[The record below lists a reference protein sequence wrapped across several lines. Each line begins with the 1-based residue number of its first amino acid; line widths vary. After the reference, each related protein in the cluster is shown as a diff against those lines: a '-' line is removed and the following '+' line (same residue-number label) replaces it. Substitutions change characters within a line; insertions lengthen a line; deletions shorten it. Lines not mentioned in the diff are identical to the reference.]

1 MNQIKT
7 TIIGIAGGSGSGKT
21 TVGKAILEKIGKD
34 NIAYISHDN
43 YYKDLSNLSESE
55 KEKFN
60 FDHPNS
66 LDTGLLVSDVDKLYN
81 GNIINIP
88 IYDFKT
94 HSRTGKTEQIS
105 PHNIIL
111 IEGILIYNNVALR
124 NMINTKI
131 YVDTEADE
139 RFIRRLKR
147 DYSERGRTINSIIK
161 QYQTTV
167 KPMHQQFVEP
177 TKAYADIIIPS
188 GYNKSAVDMVVSGLE
203 NIIK

>member
-1 MNQIKT
+1 MIQAKT

-21 TVGKAILEKIGKD
+21 TVAKSILEKIGK
-34 NIAYISHDN
+34 NRIAYIPHDN
-43 YYKDLSNLSESE
+43 YYKDLSNLNESE
-55 KEKFN
+55 KEKVN

-66 LDTGLLVSDVDKLYN
+66 LDTDLLVLDICKLYN
-81 GNIINIP
+81 GNSVNIP
-88 IYDFKT
+88 KYDFKT
-94 HSRTGKTEQIS
+94 HSRTKETINMI

-111 IEGILIYNNVALR
+111 IEGILIYSDVNLR

-147 DYSERGRTINSIIK
+147 DYSERGRTIESIIN

>member
-1 MNQIKT
+1 MIQAKT

-21 TVGKAILEKIGKD
+21 TVAKSILEKIGK
-34 NIAYISHDN
+34 NRIAYIPHDN

-55 KEKFN
+55 KEKVN

-66 LDTGLLVSDVDKLYN
+66 LDTDLLVLDICKLYN
-81 GNIINIP
+81 GNSVNIP
-88 IYDFKT
+88 KYDFKT
-94 HSRTGKTEQIS
+94 HSRTKETINMI

-111 IEGILIYNNVALR
+111 IEGILIYSDVNLR

>member
-21 TVGKAILEKIGKD
+21 TVAKSILEKIGK
-34 NIAYISHDN
+34 NRIAYIPHDN

-55 KEKFN
+55 KEKVN

-66 LDTGLLVSDVDKLYN
+66 LDTDLLVLDICKLYN
-81 GNIINIP
+81 GNSVNIP
-88 IYDFKT
+88 KYDFKT
-94 HSRTGKTEQIS
+94 HSRTKETINMI

-111 IEGILIYNNVALR
+111 IEGILIYSDVNLR

>member
-1 MNQIKT
+1 MNQKKKILV
-7 TIIGIAGGSGSGKT
+7 GVGGGTGSGKT
-21 TVGKAILEKIGKD
+21 TVSRAIRDKIGKD
-34 NIAYISHDN
+34 NITYIPHDK
-43 YYKDLSNLSESE
+43 YYKDSSHLSESE
-55 KEKFN
+55 KEKVN

-66 LDTGLLVSDVDKLYN
+66 LDTELLISDLYKLYN

-94 HSRTGKTEQIS
+94 HSRTSETEQII
-105 PHNIIL
+105 PRNIIL
-111 IEGILIYNNVALR
+111 VEGILIYNNVELR

-147 DYSERGRTINSIIK
+147 DYSERGRTIDSIVE